1 MNTNVPAPL
10 DGEEKESVV
19 ERLEGQI
26 SEVMDDLLLQYGAN
40 PSEVDMG
47 SKLDAI
53 MIIIGALSP
62 GLEGGVGALRG
73 LDILDIGCGSVETA
87 KEERP
92 SEPRHFEPWMARFLQ
107 SVEARVVGIDIGDLS
122 KERFRGYSIDLS
134 KFDALNFLSS
144 SSFDIVHMRSLLDKD
159 APSPELEGTL
169 ARNMNRR
176 DYEGRAEYMISM
188 MEMDVEIRKQALRL
202 LREGGVFIYN
212 RKAYKKVGGV
222 FIEHLTGME

>member
-10 DGEEKESVV
+10 DGEEKESVW
-19 ERLEGQI
+19 ERLEERI
-26 SEVMDDLLLQYGAN
+26 SQGMGDLLLQYGADS
-40 PSEVDMG
+40 SEVEMG
-47 SKLDAI
+47 PKIDAI
-53 MIIIGALSP
+53 MIIIGALSS

-87 KEERP
+87 KEERSCEP

-107 SVEARVVGIDIGDLS
+107 SVGARIVGIDIGDLS
-122 KERFRGYSIDLS
+122 KERFKGYSIDLS
-134 KFDALNFLSS
+134 KSNALNFLPS
-144 SSFDIVHMRSLLDKD
+144 SSFDIVHMGSLLDKD
-159 APSPELEGTL
+159 APSPMLTRIMAL
-169 ARNMNRR
+169 NQNMRR
-176 DYEGRAEYMISM
+176 WDPTCMDM
-188 MEMDVEIRKQALRL
+188 TEMDVEIRKQALRL